1 MTATASDIDSALF
14 AALALGL
21 HTGTPTAD
29 TPFSLVAR
37 YAGEVDEVGIQEACA
52 QFPAAFLRYD
62 GGVSLRSVDAI
73 EGIEDAGTESWTVLV
88 AVEEPRLVDEAVQ
101 GTSPLTP
108 GFLPLIDRVLALC
121 NGLVFDS
128 AFRDRRVRVA
138 DYGRPVL
145 VKRGVLYVYGVRFE
159 CRRAL
164 PSVALT
170 VAQAGTAQDLTAIAG
185 DIELT
190 GTVDPA
196 PSPFVQLI
204 EEY

>member
-1 MTATASDIDSALF
+1 MTTTASAIDSALF
-14 AALALGL
+14 DALALGQ

-29 TPFSLVAR
+29 APFSLVAR
-37 YAGEVDEVGIQEACA
+37 YAGEVDAPGIQEACA

-62 GGVSLRSVDAI
+62 GGASTRTVDAV
-73 EGIEDAGTESWTVLV
+73 EGTEDAGIESWTVLV
-88 AVEEPRLVDEAVQ
+88 AVEEPRVVDEAVQ
-101 GTSPLTP
+101 GSSPLTP

-159 CRRAL
+159 ARRVL
-164 PSVALT
+164 PSVDLT
-170 VAQAGTAQDLTAIAG
+170 VAQAGTAQDLEAIAA
-185 DIELT
+185 DVNLE
-190 GTVDPA
+190 GTADAA
-196 PSPFVQLI
+196 PNPVVQLL